1 VSAVD
6 ALLDWVDKGD
16 KPSPAQLVQ
25 RCKALPAQWQPASG
39 CRIRVDYQPA
49 SLDSRV
55 PPRRRP
61 PAATAPAIRR
71 P

>member
-1 VSAVD
+1 V
-6 ALLDWVDKGD
+6 LDWVDKGI
-16 KPSPAQLVQ
+16 KPDAASMAQ
-25 RCKALPAQWQPASG
+25 RCKALPIQWQPASG

-55 PPRRRP
+55 APRRR
-61 PAATAPAIRR
+61 AEIATPGVKR